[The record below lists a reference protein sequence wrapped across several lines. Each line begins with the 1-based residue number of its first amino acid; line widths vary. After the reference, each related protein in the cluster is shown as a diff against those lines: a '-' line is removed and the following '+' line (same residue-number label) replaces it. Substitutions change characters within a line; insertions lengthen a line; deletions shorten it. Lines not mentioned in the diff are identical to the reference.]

1 MAGRKRIVAVL
12 LAAAL
17 GAAGCANI
25 PEQSQPQAVPNA
37 NAKAPTQ
44 AAQPNPDADP
54 YQLVRDFIGAAGNPE
69 AAKGYLTDPKSW
81 PADAPPTIISE
92 TFNATP
98 VPPLERKGQGDGQN
112 NEVTVVLTVS
122 KLGRLD
128 ADRAFIPAFGT
139 DEFRVVVSRKDGAD
153 AWRIQVP
160 PSVVL
165 IRQSDFN
172 ISYQQISV
180 YFFDPELRVIVP
192 DLRYI
197 VAQPSEGAPNQ
208 VIRLLLDGP
217 SDTLDNAVKN
227 MLAGADTRT
236 NTVVDA
242 EDGAVEVNLTKIG
255 EKTAEE
261 RQLIAAQVVLSL
273 RGVTQARIRLLVD
286 SHQLIADHTEWRPSD
301 IPSYDAATKPNPDLS
316 GLFTAQTGRVYSLR
330 DGAVLQGPAGNGEL
344 NVASAAQSIDGKS
357 LAVVHEAGGGARLR
371 IGALNGALQAVDLE
385 ASSLTRPTWLLGTSN
400 SATGNELWTVQNGTD
415 IVRVLRTGNDTWAA
429 SPVNSSDLRR
439 FGTITDLRLS
449 RDGVRLA
456 AVISGLV
463 VVASVVRTKDS
474 VAIRN
479 PRAVQSSEITTAVA
493 VDWRNQENLV
503 VATGD
508 RNRPVVNIPVDG
520 FKLVAYNSANLTAPV
535 TAVAAGP
542 DRDVVVTDSIGM
554 LAASEPNQVWS
565 SLLQVPGARP
575 FYPG

>member
-1 MAGRKRIVAVL
+1 MVARRRIVVL
-12 LAAAL
+12 LLAVAL

-25 PEQSQPQAVPNA
+25 PEQSTPQAVPNA
-37 NAKAPTQ
+37 NAKPPVT
-44 AAQPNPDADP
+44 AAQPDPDADP

-69 AAKGYLTDPKSW
+69 AAKGYLADPKTW
-81 PADAPPTIISE
+81 PGDAPPTIIAE

-98 VPPLERKGQGDGQN
+98 VPAVERKGEGDTEN
-112 NEVTVVLTVS
+112 NQVTVVLTVS
-122 KLGRLD
+122 KLGRLG

-139 DEFRVVVSRKDGAD
+139 DEFRVLVSRKDKAD
-153 AWRIQVP
+153 VWRIQTP
-160 PSVVL
+160 PNVVL

-172 ISYQQISV
+172 LSYQQVSL

-197 VAQPSEGAPNQ
+197 VAQPTEGAPNQ

-242 EDGAVEVNLTKIG
+242 DDGAVEVNLTKIG

-286 SHQLIADHTEWRPSD
+286 NHQLIADHTEWRPSD
-301 IPSYDAATKPNPDLS
+301 IPSYDAATKPNPDLA
-316 GLFTAQTGRVYSLR
+316 GLFTTPAGKVFSLA
-330 DGAVLQGPAGNGEL
+330 DGAAIQGQVNDL
-344 NVASAAQSIDGKS
+344 KVASAAQSIDGKS
-357 LAVVHEAGGGARLR
+357 LAVVQEVPTGARLR
-371 IGALNGALQAVDLE
+371 IGPLGGAMQEVQLA
-385 ASSLTRPTWLLGTSN
+385 ASTLTRPTWLLGTSN
-400 SATGNELWTVQNGTD
+400 SAAGNEVWTVQNGKD

-429 SPVNSSDLRR
+429 STVNTSELGT

-449 RDGVRLA
+449 RDGVRIA
-456 AVISGLV
+456 AVISGLA

-474 VAIRN
+474 VAIRS
-479 PRAVQSSEITTAVA
+479 PRAVQSTEIKTAIS

-508 RNRPVVNIPVDG
+508 PNRPVVNVPVDG

-542 DRDVVVTDSIGM
+542 DRDVVVTDSTGM
-554 LAASEPNQVWS
+554 LAAAETNQVWR
-565 SLLQVPGARP
+565 SLRQVSGARP